1 MTKIERVRATLAGKP
16 VDHPPMT
23 IWYHFGTQHAKADV
37 TAQVHLEFFDHYDL
51 DLLKV
56 MNDYDYPNPAGLDVV
71 ATPGDLARLEPF
83 DVVKTPLGT
92 QLQVIE
98 RLSKALKGKALFV
111 DTMFNAWNTLRRNLT
126 KEATEPLMVNHP
138 DAMMKA
144 LEVITGNLIKYALA
158 SLERGAAGI
167 FLSVPA
173 SAEFMTRD
181 QYERFMRPFDLALL
195 NAVKGKGEC
204 HILHAHG
211 AQLFLDRLLDYPV
224 QVLSWADL
232 NGGPSIAEARRRTPL
247 TLMGGLDHV
256 KFPYVSAAHL
266 RGQVMAAKAQA
277 GTTKFILAPG
287 CSVATYSF
295 PPLIHAV
302 RDAACA
308 CGPRKRRAAEARGR
322 RAAGAKRRRGAEEQ
336 NLQRR

>member
-1 MTKIERVRATLAGKP
+1 MNRIERVRATLAGQP

-23 IWYHFGTQHAKADV
+23 IWYHFGNQHS
-37 TAQVHLEFFDHYDL
+37 TAETTARVHLEFFEHYDL

-56 MNDYDYPNPAGLDVV
+56 MNDYDYPNPAGLETV
-71 ATPGDLARLEPF
+71 ATLDDLRRIEPF
-83 DVVKTPLGT
+83 EVAKTPFAT
-92 QLQVIE
+92 QLQAIE
-98 RLSKALKGKALFV
+98 RIAKALKGKALFV
-111 DTMFNAWNTLRRNLT
+111 DTMFNSWNTLRRNLT
-126 KEATEPLMVNHP
+126 KEATEPLMAKHP
-138 DAMMKA
+138 EAVFKA
-144 LEVITGNLIKYALA
+144 LEVINGNLIQYALA
-158 SLERGAAGI
+158 TLERGTAGI

-173 SAEFMTRD
+173 SAEIVTRE

-195 NAVKGKGEC
+195 NAVKGKGEF

-232 NGGPSIAEARRRTPL
+232 NGGPSIAEARRRTQL

-256 KFPYVSAAHL
+256 KFPYVSAAVL
-266 RGQVMAAKAQA
+266 REQVRVAKAQA
-277 GTTKFILAPG
+277 GPTKFVLAPG

-302 RDAACA
+302 RNAA
-308 CGPRKRRAAEARGR
+308 R
-322 RAAGAKRRRGAEEQ
+322 
-336 NLQRR
+336 L